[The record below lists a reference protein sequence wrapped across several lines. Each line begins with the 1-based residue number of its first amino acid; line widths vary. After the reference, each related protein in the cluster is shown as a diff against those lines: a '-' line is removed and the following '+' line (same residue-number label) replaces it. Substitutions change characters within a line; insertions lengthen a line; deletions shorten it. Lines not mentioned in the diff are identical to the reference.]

1 MEAMARLAAQIRPPS
16 IFVILQPSL
25 LTRIPETGPVKNTRA
40 IEREPTQA
48 TKKNEIKCVNVT
60 LA

>member
-48 TKKNEIKCVNVT
+48 TKNKMK
-60 LA
+60 

>member
-40 IEREPTQA
+40 IERGNQRLQ
-48 TKKNEIKCVNVT
+48 KIK
-60 LA
+60 